1 MGTELQREKCSCSQ
15 QPSLECRV
23 EEKVFGAY
31 DLGRG
36 EEGTDELSGGGE
48 GWRQVG
54 SSAPR
59 LSEGGFS
66 SRNID
71 SDLIGFNRRKIRYEY
86 G

>member
-36 EEGTDELSGGGE
+36 EEGTDELSGGG
-48 GWRQVG
+48 GVATGRILCSQ
-54 SSAPR
+54 A
-59 LSEGGFS
+59 
-66 SRNID
+66 
-71 SDLIGFNRRKIRYEY
+71 K
-86 G
+86 